1 MKLAS
6 VLHFDIFGIFT
17 VGKNLRLKRKKSWSL
32 KKNMGNQIESKDINY
47 VESGRAVNA
56 DSKYDQ
62 VCAVLFP

>member
-1 MKLAS
+1 M
-6 VLHFDIFGIFT
+6 
-17 VGKNLRLKRKKSWSL
+17 
-32 KKNMGNQIESKDINY
+32 KNMGNQIESKDINY